1 MEFSRQEYWS
11 ELLFPSPGS
20 LPDQGLNSHLLHGQE
35 HSLPLCHL
43 GCKFFLSQWSQGLE
57 RLWQS
62 PFPFQ
67 TFQTTALHVR
77 EKGKEKLKKYTCM
90 LSCFYLVL
98 LFVTPWTAAHQA
110 PLSMGF
116 SRQEYW
122 SGLSYSF
129 QEISVD
135 EAVNGQL
142 RAGQLVSFRF
152 ISSCFLPLLCI
163 KRKYNAQALLSQ
175 FRGCSHQPPQWF
187 PSPGRENLSLLPLF
201 PHLFTVKWWDRTP
214 WSYFFWMLSFT
225 PAFSLCYDKPR
236 QCIKKAETSLCWQK
250 PI

>member
-116 SRQEYW
+116 FRQEHW
-122 SGLSYSF
+122 SG
-129 QEISVD
+129 V
-135 EAVNGQL
+135 
-142 RAGQLVSFRF
+142 
-152 ISSCFLPLLCI
+152 PL
-163 KRKYNAQALLSQ
+163 
-175 FRGCSHQPPQWF
+175 
-187 PSPGRENLSLLPLF
+187 PSPLHVLTYAILTTTQARVVPLTPFYKWRNLG
-201 PHLFTVKWWDRTP
+201 
-214 WSYFFWMLSFT
+214 
-225 PAFSLCYDKPR
+225 
-236 QCIKKAETSLCWQK
+236 IE
-250 PI
+250 I